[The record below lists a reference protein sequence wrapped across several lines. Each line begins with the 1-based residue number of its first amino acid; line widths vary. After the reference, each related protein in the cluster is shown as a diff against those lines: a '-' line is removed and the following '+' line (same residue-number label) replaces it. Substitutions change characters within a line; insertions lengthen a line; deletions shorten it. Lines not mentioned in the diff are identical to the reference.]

1 MQKQDFIRGP
11 LLFIVMAPVIDNQI
25 KGAPRCLEKF
35 SLQLERGIAL
45 AAQIMSA
52 HGATDIDARVDG

>member
-25 KGAPRCLEKF
+25 KSAPRCLEKF
-35 SLQLERGIAL
+35 SLQERGIAL

-52 HGATDIDARVDG
+52 HGATDIDACVDG